1 MRNRA
6 LWSCLIAAWFVGAAS
21 AQLPLFPPSGNPSG
35 YEVNQLPRDL
45 QAEATFY
52 RGLQVLKE
60 ERVGE
65 ALESMQE
72 LLNSGNDFFLP
83 KTEGKKSSLRL
94 EIEGVLREHRD
105 DYERL
110 YGTEASAL
118 FESATTKQNGEL
130 WLDVVRR
137 FSMTNAGYQSMQQLA
152 TWHFSRGE
160 FTTAARW
167 YERAAAH
174 PEGESQN
181 SLLLLN
187 AIRCWKLASFSGR
200 AAELIKEHEATFRTQ
215 VADGTLRLSA
225 EQINQWLSLEDAP
238 GQSQLDS
245 AVSLEWPIPLG
256 NVTQTGWADLAPIG
270 DKPLWQRTLIDEY
283 DQLPDDTI
291 ADVIERFRSYER
303 QLKADESTT
312 RFPVGQPIVVGDTV
326 VASGYGIVRAFDV
339 RTGKLKW
346 PGVVVDETFDYL
358 LRASYAPDHPQ
369 NADGQRADMIRLFQ
383 ASRGWRDATSSSL
396 STDGRY
402 VYAVKGCQLPNTL
415 PQHMLQF
422 NPTRDPRL
430 PQRDN
435 QLFAYDLETG
445 SLVWT
450 IIGEAPIADSQS
462 EVPAALGESG
472 TRRSPVFFYS
482 APLPVNG
489 RLFCVG
495 EERGQVQLFELNPDA
510 VLEGEIV
517 WSIGLL
523 NPTQTQD
530 ILFQDHRRMAGM
542 MPTYVGGLLIC
553 PSGEGSLV
561 AVDIENRSIVWNHLY
576 KEPET
581 PFAVPNRMIAMRMQ
595 RSQNKSVDITINDIL
610 SDDRWLD
617 ARLAVVGDHVLFTPP
632 DSDDLVCVDALT
644 GEPKWEL
651 PVSRDD
657 RLYLG
662 AVYQDTVLIIGA
674 NDAQLIRIEDG
685 TPVWDSP
692 VSLSSPSGRGLRV
705 GSRFLQ
711 PLSTNEIGVIDV
723 EAGRLLCRIRCD
735 VENSLGNLVAHDGQ
749 LFSQSSTGLTAF
761 EPLASFL
768 KRIET
773 LASEEGAVQRA
784 EWALQTGKVDEG
796 IQLLRQ
802 AVREGGNKRAQEL
815 LCWTLIEELRRDF
828 PAYVESVPEIQSYC
842 STDEQKEQLLT
853 VWAYGLKNNGRQAE
867 SLKVYLQLLTQFDRP
882 TSLVELGGGWKVRHD
897 RRVGGE
903 LLALRDNQT
912 AVGEIHQLIGEL
924 PEDPKQLLKM
934 LGLLGTSHFGTD
946 ELVAALTAVDAD
958 RVTNLQREQTGL
970 QLLHDSDVSRR
981 ACGHYV
987 LAQIALQKNDA
998 YAADKHLSQLAG
1010 IASEVTVF
1018 GTKTGRQLTEEIRQ
1032 NNKWDEVLAAAA
1044 PWPQHA
1050 HVDDLSRLTL
1060 PRRHPVSVLGPQS
1073 DALAGW
1079 SFYVD
1084 DMGSFI
1090 YIYDA
1095 DGARRGQISTGL
1107 SGSPRALGAGFVRY
1121 IQTYGHLITAVLQDR
1136 VLILDMLTHEGQ
1148 PRLVRMFPLTAADNV
1163 DLASGIHVQLDLEP
1177 GLRGLRARC
1186 TTPRG
1191 EWMGNCGPLNSSTF
1205 CFTTGDELIAVDP
1218 TTGEEVWRQK
1228 GIPSG
1233 AELFG
1238 DGEYTLAVSIE
1249 QSSYQVFR
1257 TLDGKEVNQGAV
1269 PEGTTFTWGGIDW
1282 GHFIPLLRQ
1291 EDEKSQFSAF
1301 DPVTKE
1307 EVWNL
1312 EVSAKQFFPLSIGD
1326 KQFAHVDETGT
1337 LHVVEVSSGEEKWSV
1352 ALEKGQN
1359 ATYVTTHLNEN
1370 SLLIAAYEMSANEE
1384 QPEAR
1389 GWQMHLTMVD
1399 AETGVPIWKKSLTE
1413 PLSYHLMS
1421 TPSRWPVVVLMALDE
1436 RLPTEGQE
1444 RFRRRLTEP
1453 VEVMVLDRNTG
1464 NLVVSETGV
1473 QQVNQPSESG
1483 WAGEKLPYHRVRL
1496 RIGTV
1501 ALSLKF
1507 LDTPTAETEK
1517 PNKTERAPDQSE

>member
-1 MRNRA
+1 M
-6 LWSCLIAAWFVGAAS
+6 GTAS
-21 AQLPLFPPSGNPSG
+21 AQLPLFPPSGNPTG

-52 RGLQVLKE
+52 RGLQALKE

-83 KTEGKKSSLRL
+83 KTEGEKSSLRL
-94 EIEGVLREHRD
+94 EIETVLREHRD

-118 FESATTKQNGEL
+118 FESATTKQNVDH

-152 TWHFSRGE
+152 TWHFTRGE
-160 FTTAARW
+160 FAAAARW
-167 YERAAAH
+167 YERAATH
-174 PEGESQN
+174 PEGESQKTLQ
-181 SLLLLN
+181 LLS
-187 AIRCWKLASFSGR
+187 AIRCWKLANFPGR
-200 AAELIKEHEATFRTQ
+200 AAELINEHEATVRTQ
-215 VADGTLRLSA
+215 VADGTLKLSA
-225 EQINQWLSLEDAP
+225 EQLNEWLRLDDAQGP
-238 GQSQLDS
+238 SQLDS
-245 AVSLEWPIPLG
+245 AVALQWPIPLG
-256 NVTQTGWADLAPIG
+256 NVTQTGWSDLAPIG
-270 DKPLWQRTLIDEY
+270 EKPLWQQMLIDEY

-303 QLKADESTT
+303 QLKTDENTT
-312 RFPVGQPIVVGDTV
+312 RLPVAQPIVVGDTV
-326 VASGYGIVRAFDV
+326 IASGYGVVRAFDV

-358 LRASYAPDHPQ
+358 FRASYAPDHPQ

-450 IIGEAPIADSQS
+450 IIGEAPIADTQS
-462 EVPAALGESG
+462 EVPSTLGDSG

-523 NPTQTQD
+523 NPTQSQD

-561 AVDIENRSIVWNHLY
+561 AVDIENRSIVWNHQY

-595 RSQNKSVDITINDIL
+595 RSQNKSVDITVNDIL
-610 SDDRWLD
+610 SDNRWLD

-632 DSDDLVCVDALT
+632 DADDLVCIDALS

-662 AVYQDTVLIIGA
+662 AVYQDTALIVGA
-674 NDAQLIRIEDG
+674 NDAQLIRIRDG
-685 TPVWDSP
+685 KPVWNAP
-692 VSLSSPSGRGLRV
+692 VSLSSPSGRGVRV
-705 GSRFLQ
+705 GSKFLQ
-711 PLSTNEIGVIDV
+711 PLATNEIGVIDL

-735 VENSLGNLVAHDGQ
+735 VQDPIGNLVAHDGQ

-768 KRIET
+768 KRIDT
-773 LASEEGAVQRA
+773 LATEEGAVQRA

-796 IQLLRQ
+796 IQLLRK
-802 AVREGGNKRAQEL
+802 AVRQGSSKRAQEL

-828 PAYVESVPEIQSYC
+828 PTYVDSVPEIQSYC

-853 VWAYGLKNNGRQAE
+853 VWANGLKNNERQAE

-882 TSLVELGGGWKVRHD
+882 TVLVELGGGWKVRHD

-912 AVGEIHQLIGEL
+912 AAGEILQIIGDL
-924 PEDPKQLLKM
+924 PEDPHQLLKM
-934 LGLLGTSHFGTD
+934 LELLGTSHFGND
-946 ELVAALTAVDAD
+946 ELVAALTALDAD
-958 RVTNLQREQTGL
+958 RVTNLQREQIGL
-970 QLLHDSDVSRR
+970 QLLHESDVTRR

-998 YAADKHLSQLAG
+998 YAAEKHLQQLVRIAGEVPVFGAKTGEQLA
-1010 IASEVTVF
+1010 
-1018 GTKTGRQLTEEIRQ
+1018 EEIRR
-1032 NNKWDEVLAAAA
+1032 NTKWEEVLAAAE
-1044 PWPQHA
+1044 PWPQFA

-1060 PRRHPVSVLGPQS
+1060 PNRSEIPVLGPQS
-1073 DALAGW
+1073 EALAGW
-1079 SFYVD
+1079 SFYID
-1084 DMGSFI
+1084 ASGSFI
-1090 YIYDA
+1090 YLYDA
-1095 DGARRGQISTGL
+1095 DGGRRGQIATGL
-1107 SGSPRALGAGFVRY
+1107 NGNPRAIGENFVRY
-1121 IQTYGHLITAVLQDR
+1121 IQTNGHLVAVVLQDR
-1136 VLILDMLTHEGQ
+1136 VLMLDLLTHEGQ
-1148 PRLVRMFPLTAADNV
+1148 PRLVFMKPLLSADSV
-1163 DLASGIHVQLDLEP
+1163 DLASGIHVQLDLQP
-1177 GLRGLRARC
+1177 GLRGIRARC
-1186 TTPRG
+1186 TSPRD
-1191 EWMGNCGPLNSSTF
+1191 EWMGNCGPLNNNTF
-1205 CFTTGDELIAVDP
+1205 CFTTGDELVAVDP
-1218 TTGEEVWRQK
+1218 TTGDELWRQK
-1228 GIPSG
+1228 GIPAG
-1233 AELFG
+1233 AEVFG
-1238 DGEYTLAVSIE
+1238 DSEYTLAISIE
-1249 QSSYQVFR
+1249 QKSFQVFR
-1257 TLDGKEVNQGAV
+1257 TLDGREMNQGV
-1269 PEGTTFTWGGIDW
+1269 IPDGMVFGWGGVDW
-1282 GHFIPLLRQ
+1282 GHYIPRLR
-1291 EDEKSQFSAF
+1291 EGELKSFFSAF
-1301 DPVTKE
+1301 DPVTE
-1307 EVWNL
+1307 SDVWKL
-1312 EVSAKQFFPLSIGD
+1312 EVPAESFFQLSIGD
-1326 KQFAHVDETGT
+1326 RYFAHLDESGT
-1337 LHVVEVSSGEEKWSV
+1337 LHARNISNGEELWSV
-1352 ALEKGQN
+1352 QLEN
-1359 ATYVTTHLNEN
+1359 TEETTHLTTHLSEN
-1370 SLLIAAYEMSANEE
+1370 RLLVAAYKTSESAEDRNV
-1384 QPEAR
+1384 R
-1389 GWQMHLTMVD
+1389 GWQMHLTMID
-1399 AETGVPIWKKSLTE
+1399 TDTGTPLWNKSLTE
-1413 PLSYHLMS
+1413 PLSYQLME
-1421 TPSRWPVVVLMALDE
+1421 TPSRWPVLVLVAIDE
-1436 RLPTEGQE
+1436 GPPADGPD
-1444 RFRRRLTEP
+1444 RFRRRLTQD
-1453 VEVMVLDRNTG
+1453 VEVTVLDRNTG
-1464 NLVVSETGV
+1464 KKVASDKGV
-1473 QQVNQPSESG
+1473 RPVDQPAASG
-1483 WAGEKLPYHRVRL
+1483 WTGEKLPYHRIRL

-1501 ALSLKF
+1501 SLSLKF
-1507 LDTPTAETEK
+1507 LDTPSAETEQ
-1517 PNKTERAPDQSE
+1517 PADTGRAPDQSE